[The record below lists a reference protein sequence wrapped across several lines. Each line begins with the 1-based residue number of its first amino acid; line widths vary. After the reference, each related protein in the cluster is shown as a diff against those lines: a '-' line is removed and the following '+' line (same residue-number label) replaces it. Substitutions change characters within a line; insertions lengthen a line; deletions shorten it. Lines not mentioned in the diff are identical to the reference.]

1 MSSSRI
7 KAVQDV
13 EAAIMEVKLRVT
25 LAKVGQ
31 ANPDPVHRQVCLSWV
46 PVGTKLTGALTKVT
60 PKAMVRPRVA
70 C

>member
-1 MSSSRI
+1 
-7 KAVQDV
+7 
-13 EAAIMEVKLRVT
+13 MEVKLRVT

-31 ANPDPVHRQVCLSWV
+31 ANPDPVHWQVCLSWV